1 MWNRSQST
9 GAEMGTDNIQY
20 VRAAEY
26 VRMSTDHQKY
36 SIANQSDAI
45 RAYAA
50 RRGMTIVRTYADE
63 GKSGLN
69 IDGRRSL
76 QQLIEDVQK
85 QRADFTTILVYDV
98 SRWGRFQDAD
108 ESAYYEFICKQAGIR
123 VEYCAEHFENDGSP
137 TSTIVKA
144 IKRLMAAEYS
154 RDLSHKIFSAQSRMM
169 LMGFRVGGH
178 AGYGL
183 RRLLVTHRRE
193 AKGIL
198 APGDWKSLTSDRVV
212 LVPGPP
218 EEADTVRRIFD
229 IFVRERK
236 SEAQI
241 ATILNGEGIVTDLG
255 RQWRPHT
262 VGYLLRSEKYIGNSV
277 WNRHSSKLGRRTIHN
292 GQDIWLRADGV
303 LEPIVERSLFDAAQA
318 IFRERKHRTFRGRP
332 KGLSKREMIDRLRSL
347 FKEYGYLSH
356 RLIDTSGS
364 MPSHTV
370 YAARFDSLQSAYQ
383 LVGYDQRDYRF
394 SEAARRLSDEEMLN
408 RLRQLFRKRG
418 RLSNR
423 MINETEGMPSSHLYR
438 RRFGSLFWAYE
449 LVGFKARCRKHP
461 ARARGLSNDEMLK
474 RLRRLLKEKGRLS
487 SPIINGSDAV
497 PSSDVFRA
505 RFGSLMQAYRLI
517 GLTGDRYQSI
527 SPRPRGLSREE
538 MLEALRKLWRSHG
551 YVSLR
556 LIEKCEEVPSTYTY
570 AMRFGSIREAYRLI
584 GYNPSSRVVSK
595 RP

>member
-1 MWNRSQST
+1 MTIDGKNL
-9 GAEMGTDNIQY
+9 I
-20 VRAAEY
+20 RAAEY

-69 IDGRRSL
+69 IDGRRAL
-76 QQLIEDVQK
+76 QQLIKDVQNG
-85 QRADFTTILVYDV
+85 QADFATILVYDV

-108 ESAYYEFICKQAGIR
+108 ESGYYEFICKLAGIR

-154 RDLSHKIFSAQSRMM
+154 RDLSHKIFSAQSRMA

-183 RRLLVTHRRE
+183 RRLLVSHRRQ

-198 APGDWKSLTSDRVV
+198 ARGEWKNLTSDRVL

-218 EEADTVRRIFD
+218 EETDTVRRIFQM
-229 IFVRERK
+229 FVHERK

-241 ATILNGEGIVTDLG
+241 ATILNREGIVTDLG
-255 RQWRPHT
+255 RLWWPHT
-262 VGYLLRSEKYIGNSV
+262 VEYLLRSEKYIGNSV
-277 WNRHSSKLGRRTIHN
+277 WNRASSKLGGRTIPN
-292 GQDIWLRADGV
+292 SSDVWLRVDGV

-318 IFRERKHRTFRGRP
+318 IIRARRCRTFRGRP
-332 KGLSKREMIDRLRSL
+332 KGLSKQEMVDRLRRL
-347 FKEYGYLSH
+347 FEKYGYLSH
-356 RLIDTSGS
+356 RLIDNSEG
-364 MPSHTV
+364 MPAHTV
-370 YAARFDSLQSAYQ
+370 YAVRFGSLQRAYQ

-394 SEAARRLSDEEMLN
+394 SEAARRFSDEEMLS
-408 RLRQLFRKRG
+408 RLRQLFRRRG
-418 RLSNR
+418 HLSNR
-423 MINETEGMPSSHLYR
+423 IINETDGMPSSHLYR

-449 LVGFKARCRKHP
+449 LIGFKAKCRKYP
-461 ARARGLSNDEMLK
+461 SRTRGLSNDEMLQ

-487 SPIINGSDAV
+487 SPIIRDSDFV
-497 PSSDVFRA
+497 PSVDVFRA
-505 RFGSLMQAYRLI
+505 RFGTLMRAYRLI

-527 SPRPRGLSREE
+527 SKRPRGLSRDE
-538 MLEALRKLWRSHG
+538 MLKALRKLWRDSG
-551 YVSLR
+551 YLSLR
-556 LIEKCEEVPSTYTY
+556 LIERHDEVPSTYAYET
-570 AMRFGSIREAYRLI
+570 RFGSIREAYRLI
-584 GYNPSSRVVSK
+584 GYKPGLHAG
-595 RP
+595 